1 MRITNNK
8 VNLCDSCKYTY
19 PDCSANKDDVLF
31 GDGVGDDNICCC
43 NRYRVKMPD
52 NTVSEGVYEQV
63 AWERDVAIEQLK
75 ELGYGFGEK
84 IRYDDNAVSRK
95 EVLRMIDCINDHNA
109 ITPYKSIEAITEHLM
124 RIAKGLS
131 TVMPKGET
139 LDNCLLIEVSDEDS
153 ISRKDVIDGFC
164 TRCDIGLC
172 DSSKC
177 YRIEWIRDLPPAT
190 PKQKIGEWR
199 INSDGYYPY
208 CSECKEEPKNR
219 EMTKYCPNCGAK
231 MGGV

>member
-31 GDGVGDDNICCC
+31 GDGVGNDNICCC
-43 NRYRVKMPD
+43 NSYQSKLPD
-52 NTVSEGVYEQV
+52 NTVSKGVYEQV
-63 AWERDVAIEQLK
+63 VWERDVAIEQLK

-84 IRYDDNAVSRK
+84 IIKDDNAVSRK

-109 ITPYKSIEAITEHLM
+109 ITPYKSVGAITEHLM

-131 TVMPKGET
+131 TVTPKAQECEDAVGREA
-139 LDNCLLIEVSDEDS
+139 VSEWL
-153 ISRKDVIDGFC
+153 KQYGQDVLHGKYKFSLMYIWKN
-164 TRCDIGLC
+164 LM
-172 DSSKC
+172 
-177 YRIEWIRDLPPAT
+177 ELPPVMT
-190 PKQKIGEWR
+190 KQKMGEWR

-231 MGGV
+231 MGSV